1 MARQQPLAATERLDL
16 RTVDPARAW
25 VLVGDLARLPEWTS
39 AVRVDGAPAE
49 PAVDDELSARH
60 RLGPLRYR
68 VDYVVRS
75 WEAGRRFRL
84 GAEGWPLASGGE
96 WRVAVEA
103 MVEHGGTWTR
113 LELTRSAS
121 APALARPLAAWLVRR
136 ELRASLRKLEAAL
149 A

>member
-1 MARQQPLAATERLDL
+1 MARQLPLAATERLDL

-25 VLVGDLARLPEWTS
+25 ILVGDLTRLPEWTS

-49 PAVDDELSARH
+49 PAADDELSAVH

-84 GAEGWPLASGGE
+84 GAEGWPLAAGGE
-96 WRVAVEA
+96 WHVAVEA
-103 MVEHGGTWTR
+103 MVEHDGTWSR
-113 LELTRSAS
+113 VELVRSAA
-121 APALARPLAAWLVRR
+121 APALAKPLATWLARR

-149 A
+149 T

>member
-1 MARQQPLAATERLDL
+1 MARQRQLAATERLDL

-25 VLVGDLARLPEWTS
+25 VLVGDLSRLPEWTS
-39 AVRVDGAPAE
+39 AARVVGAPAE
-49 PAVDDELSARH
+49 PAVDDELSAVH

-68 VDYVVRS
+68 VEYVVRS

-84 GAEGWPLASGGE
+84 GAEGWPLATGGE

-103 MVEHGGTWTR
+103 MVEHDGTWSR
-113 LELTRSAS
+113 LELVRSAA
-121 APALARPLAAWLVRR
+121 APALVAPLAAWLARR

-149 A
+149 T